1 MTPYFFFL
9 RNRHGLFIR
18 MQKVSVSRARQ
29 QMKLYFSEKAT
40 NYNFANITGDFKKD
54 KIFLQRKLSFYTNIL
69 GFHSKEDYFINSQ
82 EFMDK
87 KTFNFART
95 KVTWRLTLYY
105 FEFNNEQWLC
115 LPNNCRSWL
124 QNQVT
129 LRKKKHIMTHPMA
142 NVLFCF

>member
-1 MTPYFFFL
+1 
-9 RNRHGLFIR
+9 

-29 QMKLYFSEKAT
+29 QMKLYFSEEAT

-54 KIFLQRKLSFYTNIL
+54 KIFLQRKLSFYANIL

-87 KTFNFART
+87 KTFNFAST

-105 FEFNNEQWLC
+105 FEFNNEQ
-115 LPNNCRSWL
+115 
-124 QNQVT
+124 
-129 LRKKKHIMTHPMA
+129 
-142 NVLFCF
+142 